1 MNEASTQHSQPGT
14 TSNPSDMNG
23 MSDQAR
29 VVADRATAGAVEF
42 GKDAAQHYVKEPA
55 QDLFG
60 LAKEYAKDHPDVAAC
75 WAFGLG
81 VMVGWKLKP

>member
-1 MNEASTQHSQPGT
+1 MNEASTHQSTTGT
-14 TSNPSDMNG
+14 SSKTANING

-29 VVADRATAGAVEF
+29 DTADRVANGAVEF
-42 GKDAAQHYVKEPA
+42 GRDAAQHYVKEPA

-60 LAKEYAKDHPDVAAC
+60 LAKAYAKDHPDVAAC

-81 VMVGWKLKP
+81 VMIGWKIKP

>member
-1 MNEASTQHSQPGT
+1 MNEATTPQTQAGFASSTA
-14 TSNPSDMNG
+14 NMNG

-29 VVADRATAGAVEF
+29 DAADRVANGAMEF
-42 GKDAAQHYVKEPA
+42 SRDAAQHYVKEPA
-55 QDLFG
+55 QDLFA
-60 LAKEYAKDHPDVAAC
+60 LAKAYAKDHPDVAAC

>member
-1 MNEASTQHSQPGT
+1 
-14 TSNPSDMNG
+14 

-29 VVADRATAGAVEF
+29 DTADRVANGAVEF
-42 GKDAAQHYVKEPA
+42 GRDAAQHYVKEPA

-60 LAKEYAKDHPDVAAC
+60 LAKAYAKDHPDVAAC

-81 VMVGWKLKP
+81 VMIGWKIKP